1 MEWEER
7 ISLEESLDRMNTI
20 EELQWK
26 QKAGKNWILHR
37 DANTQFFHQFVNG
50 RRRKKTIT
58 LLESKG
64 GEIRGQNAISSH
76 IVDFYKGLFGRNDP
90 CSMSLNSNF
99 WSVEFLV
106 SEGDKLNLI
115 KPFAMEEI
123 KKVVMGMKENSAP
136 RPNGYGVVFFKRF
149 WEFLKDDMGAM
160 FGDLYKGDLDVKSL
174 NYGVI
179 TLVPKLKEANN
190 IKHFRP
196 ICLLNVDFKCITKVL
211 TNMLVPVAR
220 SIIGKNQTGF
230 VKGRNILEGVVVLHE
245 LRVSKKNSLILKL
258 YFEKAYGRVWW
269 SFLEQVMRGRG
280 FPEVWIS

>member
-7 ISLEESLDRMNTI
+7 ISLEESLDRMNMI

-37 DANTQFFHQFVNG
+37 DVNTQFFHQFVNG

-64 GEIRGQNAISSH
+64 REIRGQNAISSH
-76 IVDFYKGLFGRNDP
+76 IVDFYKGLFGWNDP
-90 CSMSLNSNF
+90 CAMSLNSNF

-106 SEGDKLNLI
+106 SEGDELNLI

-136 RPNGYGVVFFKRF
+136 GPNGYGVVFFKRF

-196 ICLLNVDFKCITKVL
+196 IYLLNVDFKCITKVL
-211 TNMLVPVAR
+211 TNRLVPVAR
-220 SIIGKNQTGF
+220 SIIGKKSDWFCQ
-230 VKGRNILEGVVVLHE
+230 R
-245 LRVSKKNSLILKL
+245 
-258 YFEKAYGRVWW
+258 
-269 SFLEQVMRGRG
+269 
-280 FPEVWIS
+280 

>member
-136 RPNGYGVVFFKRF
+136 GPNEYGVVFFKRF

-211 TNMLVPVAR
+211 TNRLVPVAR
-220 SIIGKNQTGF
+220 SIIGKYQTGF

-258 YFEKAYGRVWW
+258 DFDKAYGRVWW